1 VVNQYRHA
9 AVNLGAGWS
18 ERYNWTEL
26 QQAKVTYKY
35 AICTAPFTV
44 VLARFEQA
52 SAFDWLAQNAF
63 APHALLPAFF
73 QRLNHTL
80 VRQLY

>member
-1 VVNQYRHA
+1 M
-9 AVNLGAGWS
+9 GTSWS
-18 ERYNWTEL
+18 NRCNWTEL

-44 VLARFEQA
+44 DLARLEQA

-63 APHALLPAFF
+63 APHARLPAFF
-73 QRLNHTL
+73 QRLDHTL